1 MFTHRVCAGFDRP
14 ISGAGETVF
23 TIVEA
28 DRGQMREVSRWSAL
42 RSLAVAVL
50 LVVIAMAAVMASAAD
65 SSWNVNASGDWTTT
79 ANWTAGVP
87 GASSGTTSVDVAT
100 FTTLLSGVGKTVS
113 VDAGRNVG
121 GITFGSVS
129 GGNTGAFGYSLT
141 GGSLLLSSGGTIQTL
156 AADGPHMESIVTPVQ
171 VQGSGGTATFAGNAT
186 NGNNILNIGDVT
198 GASTAGQTTAL
209 TLNGVNTGGSE
220 VSGVIGDGSAGGN
233 LSISKSGAGS
243 WYLAGG
249 NTYSG
254 GTTITAGTLV
264 AQNSSAL
271 GTGTIAF
278 GGGTLQYSG
287 QSAAADWGSRFKSS
301 GNAIA
306 LNTNG
311 QNVTLAGGIDGT
323 NTAGLTKSGSGI
335 LTLSGANAFTGTT
348 TIGPA
353 AANNTAISSF
363 LRLDN
368 ALALGGGGNLT
379 FTGGTLRYTAN
390 NTADYSSRIVSS
402 TAAINID
409 TNGQAVAFANAL
421 ASTNSAGLTKLGA
434 GTLTLS
440 GAANNAY
447 TGTTTLSG
455 GALIV
460 DNTTANATDR
470 LSSGTL
476 QINSGAFV
484 YNGNASADSSESV
497 GGINVGGAA
506 TFTVN
511 YGGTQQATIT
521 STGSIARSSVGLPNF
536 ISAASGTMLVNGVNL
551 GMDSASTA
559 SVARLRL
566 TTAPTLVGTT
576 VGAATGINA
585 SVQNTQIVPFLVGE
599 ATAATGGLGTDSGTP
614 NTFLTYNATT
624 GLRPLNPVDEFTAD
638 AITAGNNTRITVAT
652 TVATNA
658 AVNSLV
664 IAGGNLTINDVDTTG
679 AWGTLTNTSA
689 ALLFATSN
697 SINSS
702 GTAGRLAFGA
712 TEAQITVNQGV
723 AATINARLSGTSA
736 SGAGLSKS
744 GAGALN
750 LNGVSSVT
758 GGFTVEGGGA
768 VNVNAAY
775 TGNNS
780 GPITVGASSAGNTVN
795 ISGVG
800 TLQLGA
806 ATLNLGYGVYGNNS
820 LTVSTP
826 GGNRGNAP
834 LRFNNVWVGGTSSNN
849 SLTIMNGAYASANG
863 NGGTNSYRLGQN
875 AGANSNTI
883 TVTGAGSVFDKTNPS
898 GGGSAMQIGDS
909 GNSNSFVIA
918 DGGTAMPVRW
928 SLGTAGGSSNSLL
941 VTGNRSSSFISS
953 GTNSS
958 FEVANGNGSSGNTV
972 TTANGG
978 WFYFAGGN
986 ASRFFSVGGGIGA
999 DSNAFVVT
1007 GLGSRA
1013 HVSLASG
1020 GLPVSIG
1027 GKVQSAAS
1035 PLDGGLDNRV
1045 DVFAGANLWTDSSIY
1060 VQGTRSAVNIGNGSG
1075 ISSVTTGS
1083 GAPAGY
1089 VTNVYLR
1096 NASGRVNFNSGR
1108 LFAGGAGDLISGPGQ
1123 VVLNGPGYLST
1134 AQTNSKIASLITGTG
1149 DLVKEGTGT
1158 LILSEANT
1166 YTGATRVTNG
1176 TLALDYTVVGGK
1188 LADVSTLVLGGALD
1202 LRNGATGHVEVVAG
1216 TSLGAGR
1223 GGVTRTSGTSTLRMN
1238 AITPG
1243 LGILNV
1249 AAAGIADADNL
1260 NDASDGG
1267 GILGP
1272 WASVAGNDW
1281 AVNSTNAA
1289 DGAIGAYTG
1298 YTDYDSQGS
1307 VIASAAGNNVRFNTA
1322 VGSGN
1327 VTLGAATTTV
1337 NTLLQSASVPA
1348 TIDTANAALA
1358 TNGVMVASAA
1368 ESLTIGAAAGDGSL
1382 STATSNTSL
1391 VLNNNNPIKT
1401 ITVNAPIVA
1410 NGGSGLATAG
1420 TVVLN
1425 GVNTYTGPTGV
1436 GGSLTISGGGQLNGG
1451 GYAGDIS
1458 IAAVGTLVMA
1468 SSANQT
1474 LGGVISGDG
1483 SFTQSGS
1490 GTTTLAGANTFT
1502 GPVTVSGG
1510 VLRAGSSTAFGPAYT
1525 AALTLS
1531 NNGSVQLGGNNVTLN
1546 SLTSNSS
1553 TTVLESGSAVAGTDT
1568 LTVNAFVGSS
1578 ATAITNTTTSYST
1591 YSGLLQD
1598 GGARKLALQVNGS
1611 SGLILSGTNTYS
1623 GGTTVNGATI
1633 VLGNTSGFGSG
1644 TVTLGSGSVL
1654 KQLSTAAGSVANS
1667 VVLAGGETLLDMRSN
1682 DGLTTPVSSF
1692 NDMTLTGNIS
1702 GPGRL
1707 RVVGDGAGKTL
1718 SLRGA
1723 KTFSGGIIQSGQ
1735 SNFYNTPGGTTYIDR
1750 YTTVAIDN
1758 AASLGTGRF
1767 YAQISSANVISGSSG
1782 LGTLKTLANLSA
1794 GNGVANA
1801 IDIGPAA
1808 RLVVEADG
1816 NNPLTLSG
1824 TITGSGDLY
1833 KIGSAAL
1840 SLKGVNAYAG
1850 ATYAKGGTLRATNPR
1865 ALGST
1870 SGATVDAGAAL
1881 VYSSSSDGQLPIFG
1895 NLAITAASTG
1905 TLTRIGGSI
1914 GSTPTSA
1921 AIVATGNATTA
1932 GTTTPIQVDVY
1943 GIPGVAPVTGT
1954 YTLISGTGVGSAL
1967 STSNYNLSTIYNPTN
1982 FTVGSLSSSA
1992 TALKI
1997 GITAQQALTSIYYKG
2012 PSGTF
2017 TDGPGVWAISN
2028 GTTESNWASDNIVFT
2043 STPLTPG
2050 PDAVAIFDTGFAN
2063 NLTGMTLGYDV
2074 SVKGIQFTGNAF
2086 SDMSMAGTDG
2096 YTLTIGSSGITADS
2110 GAANIDLSPAQ
2121 IRLAAAQTWTN
2132 NSFAALGVGAA
2143 VDTSGF
2149 TLSTEGTGNMT
2160 IAGVISGAG
2169 GLTQRGSGLLS
2180 LTGVNTYT
2188 GDTSITAGT
2197 LSIASPFL
2205 ADGSNV
2211 NVAAGAYFELGFSGT
2226 DTISQLWLGGVQMA
2240 AGTYDALNSLG
2251 YLTGSGSLL
2260 VTNGP
2265 IVPEPGTVALLAAA
2279 GLAAAALRRRIR
2291 R

>member
-1 MFTHRVCAGFDRP
+1 MTV
-14 ISGAGETVF
+14 GADPGP
-23 TIVEA
+23 
-28 DRGQMREVSRWSAL
+28 MREVRSRSAL
-42 RSLAVAVL
+42 RSLAVAAL
-50 LVVIAMAAVMASAAD
+50 FVVVAMAAVMASAAS
-65 SSWNVNASGDWTTT
+65 SSWNVDASGDWTTT

-87 GASSGTTSVDVAT
+87 GASSGTTSADVAT

-113 VDAGRNVG
+113 VDSGRNVG
-121 GITFGSVS
+121 GISFGNAT

-156 AADGPHMESIVTPVQ
+156 AADGAHMESIVTPVQ

-186 NGNNILNIGDVT
+186 SGNNILNIGDVT
-198 GASTAGQTTAL
+198 GVSTAGQTTAL

-220 VSGVIGDGSAGGN
+220 VSGVIGDGSAGGK
-233 LSISKSGAGS
+233 LSITKSGTGA
-243 WYLAGG
+243 WYLVGS

-264 AQNSSAL
+264 AQNSTAL
-271 GTGTIAF
+271 GTGSITF

-287 QSAAADWGSRFKSS
+287 QSAAADWGSQFKSS
-301 GNAIA
+301 GSAIA
-306 LNTNG
+306 INTNN

-323 NTAGLTKSGSGI
+323 NTAGLTKSGAGI
-335 LTLSGANAFTGTT
+335 LALGGANAFTGTT

-353 AANNTAISSF
+353 AVNNTAISSY

-368 ALALGGGGNLT
+368 AQALGGGGNLT

-390 NTADYSSRIVSS
+390 NTVDYSGRIAGS
-402 TAAINID
+402 TGAINID
-409 TNGQAVAFANAL
+409 TNGQAVAFASAL
-421 ASTNSAGLTKLGA
+421 ASTNSAGLTKLGT

-476 QINSGAFV
+476 QINSGSFV

-497 GGINVGGAA
+497 GGISVGGGAA
-506 TFTVN
+506 TFTVT
-511 YGGTQQATIT
+511 YGGTRQATIT
-521 STGSIARSSVGLPNF
+521 STGSMTRSSTGLP
-536 ISAASGTMLVNGVNL
+536 SSSTASGTMLVNGVNL

-576 VGAATGINA
+576 AGTATGINT

-599 ATAATGGLGTDSGTP
+599 ATAASGGLGTASGTP
-614 NTFLTYNATT
+614 NSFLTYNATT
-624 GLRPLNPVDEFTAD
+624 GLRPLNPVDEFTANS
-638 AITAGNNTRITVAT
+638 IVAGNNTRITAAT

-664 IAGGNLTINDVDTTG
+664 IAGGDLTIRDVDSTG
-679 AWGTLTNTSA
+679 NWGTLTDTSA

-702 GTAGRLAFGA
+702 GAAGRLSFGS

-723 AATINARLSGTSA
+723 TGTINARLSGTSA

-744 GAGALN
+744 GTGTLN

-758 GGFTVEGGGA
+758 GGFTVEGGGT

-780 GPITVGASSAGNTVN
+780 GPITVGASSAGNSVN

-800 TLQLGA
+800 ALQLGA

-834 LRFNNVWVGGTSSNN
+834 LRFNNVWIGGTSSNN

-875 AGANSNTI
+875 PGANSNSI

-918 DGGTAMPVRW
+918 DGGTATPVRW
-928 SLGTAGGSSNSLL
+928 SLGSAGGSSNSLL
-941 VTGNRSSSFISS
+941 VTGNRSSSYINST
-953 GTNSS
+953 TNSS
-958 FEVANGNGSSGNTV
+958 FEVASGNGASGNTV
-972 TTANGG
+972 TTANGA
-978 WFYFAGGN
+978 WFFFAGGSS
-986 ASRFFSVGGGIGA
+986 ARLFSIGGGIGA

-1013 HVSLASG
+1013 HVALAAG
-1020 GLPVSIG
+1020 GPLPISIG

-1035 PLDGGLDNRV
+1035 PLDGGVDNRL
-1045 DVFAGANLWTDSSIY
+1045 DVFDGANLWTDSSIY
-1060 VQGTRSAVNIGNGSG
+1060 VLGTRSALNIGNGSG

-1096 NASGRVNFNSGR
+1096 NASDRVNFNSGR
-1108 LFAGGAGDLISGPGQ
+1108 LFAGGAGDLISGPGA

-1134 AQTNSKIASLITGTG
+1134 AQTNSRIASPITGTG

-1188 LADVSTLVLGGALD
+1188 LADSSTLVFGGGTLE
-1202 LRNGATGHVEVVAG
+1202 LRNGASGHVEVVAG

-1249 AAAGIADADNL
+1249 AAAGIADTDNL
-1260 NDASDGG
+1260 DDASDGG

-1272 WASVAGNDW
+1272 WATVAGNDW

-1289 DGAIGAYTG
+1289 DGAINAYTG

-1307 VIASAAGNNVRFNTA
+1307 VIASAAGNNVRFNA
-1322 VGSGN
+1322 AAGSGN

-1348 TIDTANAALA
+1348 TIDTANAVLA
-1358 TNGVMVASAA
+1358 TNGIMIASAA

-1382 STATSNTSL
+1382 RTATTTMNL

-1436 GGSLTISGGGQLNGG
+1436 GGSLTIGGGGQLAGG
-1451 GYAGDIS
+1451 AYAGDIS
-1458 IAAVGTLVMA
+1458 IAAAGTLVMA

-1531 NNGSVQLGGNNVTLN
+1531 NSGKVQLYGNNVTLN
-1546 SLTSNSS
+1546 ALTSTSNNA
-1553 TTVLESGSAVAGTDT
+1553 VVESGSAVAGTDT

-1598 GGARKLALQVNGS
+1598 GGARKLALQVNGAG
-1611 SGLILSGTNTYS
+1611 GLILSGTNTYS

-1654 KQLSTAAGSVANS
+1654 KQLSTATGSVANP
-1667 VVLAGGETLLDMRSN
+1667 VVLGGGEVVLDLRAN

-1735 SNFYNTPGGTTYIDR
+1735 SNFYNTPGGTAYVDR

-1767 YAQISSANVISGSSG
+1767 YAQISSANVISGTSG
-1782 LGTLKTLANLSA
+1782 LGSLKTLANLSA

-1816 NNPLTLSG
+1816 NYPLTLSG

-1921 AIVATGNATTA
+1921 AIVATGNATTT
-1932 GTTTPIQVDVY
+1932 GTTMPIQVDVY

-1954 YTLISGTGVGSAL
+1954 YTLVSGTGAGSAL
-1967 STSNYNLSTIYNPTN
+1967 NTSNYNLSTIYNPTN

-2017 TDGPGVWAISN
+2017 TGGPGVWAVSN

-2063 NLTGMTLGYDV
+2063 NLTGMTLGYDMA
-2074 SVKGIQFTGNAF
+2074 VKGIQFTGNAF

-2096 YTLTIGSSGITADS
+2096 YTLTIGSSGITADA

-2132 NSFAALGVGAA
+2132 NSFSALGVGAA
-2143 VDTSGF
+2143 VDNGGF
-2149 TLSTEGTGNMT
+2149 TLAADGTGNIT
-2160 IAGVISGAG
+2160 IGGAISGAG
-2169 GLTQRGSGLLS
+2169 GLTMRGTGLLS

-2197 LSIASPFL
+2197 LSIASKFL
-2205 ADGSNV
+2205 ADGSTV
-2211 NVAAGAYFELGFSGT
+2211 NVAAGAYFNLGFMGT

-2240 AGTYDALNSLG
+2240 AGTYDALNSSG
-2251 YLTGSGSLL
+2251 FLTGSGSLL

-2279 GLAAAALRRRIR
+2279 GLAVAALRRRTR

>member
-1 MFTHRVCAGFDRP
+1 
-14 ISGAGETVF
+14 
-23 TIVEA
+23 
-28 DRGQMREVSRWSAL
+28 
-42 RSLAVAVL
+42 VL
-50 LVVIAMAAVMASAAD
+50 FAS
-65 SSWNVNASGDWTTT
+65 
-79 ANWTAGVP
+79 
-87 GASSGTTSVDVAT
+87 
-100 FTTLLSGVGKTVS
+100 
-113 VDAGRNVG
+113 
-121 GITFGSVS
+121 
-129 GGNTGAFGYSLT
+129 
-141 GGSLLLSSGGTIQTL
+141 
-156 AADGPHMESIVTPVQ
+156 
-171 VQGSGGTATFAGNAT
+171 
-186 NGNNILNIGDVT
+186 
-198 GASTAGQTTAL
+198 
-209 TLNGVNTGGSE
+209 
-220 VSGVIGDGSAGGN
+220 
-233 LSISKSGAGS
+233 
-243 WYLAGG
+243 
-249 NTYSG
+249 
-254 GTTITAGTLV
+254 
-264 AQNSSAL
+264 
-271 GTGTIAF
+271 
-278 GGGTLQYSG
+278 
-287 QSAAADWGSRFKSS
+287 
-301 GNAIA
+301 
-306 LNTNG
+306 
-311 QNVTLAGGIDGT
+311 
-323 NTAGLTKSGSGI
+323 
-335 LTLSGANAFTGTT
+335 
-348 TIGPA
+348 
-353 AANNTAISSF
+353 
-363 LRLDN
+363 
-368 ALALGGGGNLT
+368 
-379 FTGGTLRYTAN
+379 
-390 NTADYSSRIVSS
+390 
-402 TAAINID
+402 
-409 TNGQAVAFANAL
+409 
-421 ASTNSAGLTKLGA
+421 
-434 GTLTLS
+434 
-440 GAANNAY
+440 
-447 TGTTTLSG
+447 
-455 GALIV
+455 
-460 DNTTANATDR
+460 
-470 LSSGTL
+470 
-476 QINSGAFV
+476 
-484 YNGNASADSSESV
+484 
-497 GGINVGGAA
+497 
-506 TFTVN
+506 
-511 YGGTQQATIT
+511 
-521 STGSIARSSVGLPNF
+521 
-536 ISAASGTMLVNGVNL
+536 
-551 GMDSASTA
+551 
-559 SVARLRL
+559 
-566 TTAPTLVGTT
+566 APTLVGTT
-576 VGAATGINA
+576 AGAATGINA

-599 ATAATGGLGTDSGTP
+599 ATAATGGLGTASGTP

-679 AWGTLTNTSA
+679 AWGTLTNTSG
-689 ALLFATSN
+689 ALLFASSN
-697 SINSS
+697 SIKPS
-702 GTAGRLAFGA
+702 GTAGRLSFGTA
-712 TEAQITVNQGV
+712 EAMVTVNQGV
-723 AATINARLSGTSA
+723 TATIDARLSGTFGTPKTANNANGSVT
-736 SGAGLSKS
+736 AGFTKS
-744 GAGALN
+744 GPGTLN
-750 LNGVSSVT
+750 LNGVNSIT
-758 GGFTVEGGGA
+758 GGNFTVEGGGT
-768 VNVNAAY
+768 VNINSVYSTGPLAA
-775 TGNNS
+775 S
-780 GPITVGASSAGNTVN
+780 GTYPSYLGDIIVGASSAGNAIN

-800 TLQLGA
+800 ALQLVGA
-806 ATLNLGYGVYGNNS
+806 RLDLGAGVYGNNS

-834 LRFNNVWVGGTSSNN
+834 LRFNNVWIGGTSSNN
-849 SLTIMNGAYASANG
+849 SLTITNGAYASANN
-863 NGGTNSYRLGQN
+863 NGGANAYRLGQN

-883 TVTGAGSVFDKTNPS
+883 TVTGSGSVFDKANVY
-898 GGGSAMQIGDS
+898 GGGSAVQIGDS
-909 GNSNSFVIA
+909 GNSNSFVIS

-928 SLGTAGGSSNSLL
+928 SLGTAGGSYNSLL
-941 VTGNRSSSFISS
+941 VTGNRSSSYINST
-953 GTNSS
+953 TNSS
-958 FEVANGNGSSGNTV
+958 FEVANGSGASGNTV
-972 TTANGG
+972 TTANGA
-978 WFYFAGGN
+978 WFFFAGGQQN
-986 ASRFFSVGGGIGA
+986 RFFSIGGGAGA
-999 DSNAFVVT
+999 DNNAFIVT

-1013 HVSLASG
+1013 HAGIASANNNG
-1020 GLPVSIG
+1020 FLPISIG
-1027 GKVQSAAS
+1027 GRVNKDSAATM
-1035 PLDGGLDNRV
+1035 PDGGVDNRL
-1045 DVFAGANLWTDSSIY
+1045 DVLDSANLWTDSSIY
-1060 VQGTRSAVNIGNGSG
+1060 VMGTRSALNIGNGSG

-1083 GAPAGY
+1083 GAPTGL
-1089 VTNVYLR
+1089 VTNIYLR

-1108 LFAGGAGDLISGPGQ
+1108 LFAGGSGDLISGPGQ

-1358 TNGVMVASAA
+1358 TNGVMVASAG

-1382 STATSNTSL
+1382 STATSNTNL

-1410 NGGSGLATAG
+1410 NGSSGLATAG

-1425 GVNTYTGPTGV
+1425 GVNTYSGPTGV
-1436 GGSLTISGGGQLNGG
+1436 GGSLTIGGAGQLNGG

-1490 GTTTLAGANTFT
+1490 GTTTLAGVNTFT

-1954 YTLISGTGVGSAL
+1954 YTLVSGTGVGSAL

-1997 GITAQQALTSIYYKG
+1997 GITAQQALTSIYYKDA
-2012 PSGTF
+2012 SGTF

-2149 TLSTEGTGNMT
+2149 TLSTEGTGSMT